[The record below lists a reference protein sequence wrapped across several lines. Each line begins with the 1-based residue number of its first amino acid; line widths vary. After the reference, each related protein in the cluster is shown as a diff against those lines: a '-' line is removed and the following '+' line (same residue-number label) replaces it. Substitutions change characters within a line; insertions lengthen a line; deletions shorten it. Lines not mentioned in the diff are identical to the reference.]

1 MPEHCSQES
10 FSIDAVQ
17 DGGQFEATLLWDNIV
32 NHLETSMKC
41 GRHTRAL
48 RSFANCFH
56 GSAAVDSLLAYLC
69 IIMAKNIKR
78 EQVQILCQKLLSTGV
93 MEDVRNK
100 EKDAFRES
108 RLYRLTRNHFWSVS
122 SINSSNQ
129 DPMEEVHF
137 GTFYWLYFDAFLFIS
152 IASFTFI

>member
-10 FSIDAVQ
+10 FSIDTVE
-17 DGGQFEATLLWDNIV
+17 DGGGQFEATLLWENIV

-41 GRHTRAL
+41 GRHTQAL

-56 GSAAVDSLLAYLC
+56 GSAAVDCLLAHLSVV
-69 IIMAKNIKR
+69 MAKTVKR
-78 EQVQILCQKLLSTGV
+78 EQVQILCQKLMSTGV
-93 MEDVRNK
+93 LEDVRNR
-100 EKDAFRES
+100 ERDGFRES

-129 DPMEEVHF
+129 DPLEEVCF
-137 GTFYWLYFDAFLFIS
+137 CDCI
-152 IASFTFI
+152 